1 MESNN
6 QSPNQQTSDSNLCA
20 ITAAILI
27 AHHLR
32 MKRKHLR
39 DRTVQRLK
47 ELEDKDD
54 RDRPPIP
61 YILRHGWSMDNP
73 GDHFF
78 YIDQDFVEYLRY
90 VSVHNSY
97 WHTGSALTRY

>member
-1 MESNN
+1 MELNN
-6 QSPNQQTSDSNLCA
+6 QAPIA
-20 ITAAILI
+20 IAILI

-32 MKRKHLR
+32 IKRKQR
-39 DRTVQRLK
+39 DRTVRRIE

-54 RDRPPIP
+54 RDRPRIP

-78 YIDQDFVEYLRY
+78 HSDQDFVEYLRY
-90 VSVHNSY
+90 V
-97 WHTGSALTRY
+97 